1 MATNFGKLNFAVSF
15 NPQTAFP
22 LDARCY
28 FENLNDAIAAAAS
41 AEAAG
46 STTTTYYYGQ
56 TLVVVDFTSKTTQ
69 LYVIQQDNTLKAL
82 GQGELDQE
90 ALLVMLK
97 AVLVDKDGNALIGS
111 DNKLQLKTING
122 TSIIGSGDIIIS
134 ENGIV
139 DLELNDTSENAIAN
153 KIVKAAIDDVNKK
166 YTICDTVSDRDAIQA
181 SSRFPGMLVYVVDPD
196 VLYRWTGSAWVQL
209 LDQSMFVR
217 LITSIDGM
225 FSQVFNSDHFTIIN
239 SKVSLNLSS
248 NVADGEEKA
257 ISSNAVFDYVEEKI
271 GVIEDVLSDI

>member
-41 AEAAG
+41 AGAAG

-122 TSIIGSGDIIIS
+122 ASIIGSGDIIIS
-134 ENGIV
+134 ESGIV
-139 DLELNDTSENAIAN
+139 DLELSDTSENAIAN
-153 KIVKAAIDDVNKK
+153 RIVKAAIDDVNKK
-166 YTICDTVSDRDAIQA
+166 YTICNTISDRDAIPA
-181 SSRFPGMLVYVVDPD
+181 ANRFSGMLAYVVDLD
-196 VLYRWTGSAWVQL
+196 ALYRWTGSAWVQI
-209 LDQSMFVR
+209 LDQSTFVR

-248 NVADGEEKA
+248 NVTDGEEKA

>member
-41 AEAAG
+41 AGAAG

-97 AVLVDKDGNALIGS
+97 VVLVDKDGNALIGS

-122 TSIIGSGDIIIS
+122 ASIIGSGDIIIS
-134 ENGIV
+134 ESGIV
-139 DLELNDTSENAIAN
+139 DLELSDTSENAIAN
-153 KIVKAAIDDVNKK
+153 RIVKAAIDDVNKK
-166 YTICDTVSDRDAIQA
+166 YTICNTISDRDAIPTA
-181 SSRFPGMLVYVVDPD
+181 NRFSGMLAYVVDLD
-196 VLYRWTGSAWVQL
+196 ALYRWTGSAWVQI
-209 LDQSMFVR
+209 LDQSTFVR

-248 NVADGEEKA
+248 NVTDGEEKA

>member
-1 MATNFGKLNFAVSF
+1 MATNCGKLNFAVSF

-28 FENLNDAIAAAAS
+28 FENLNDAIAAAAN
-41 AEAAG
+41 AGAAG

-153 KIVKAAIDDVNKK
+153 KVVKAAIDDVNKK
-166 YTICDTVSDRDAIQA
+166 YTICNTVSDRDAISA
-181 SSRFPGMLVYVVDPD
+181 SNRFPGMLAYVVDPD
-196 VLYRWTGSAWVQL
+196 ALYRWTGSAWVQL

-225 FSQVFNSDHFTIIN
+225 FSQVFNSDHFTIID